1 MVIGAIAKSVCQS
14 VSLEGWRM
22 AKCEVIDLTLSDSD
36 SDGDFIQEKLL
47 YTTSSFCKSNFSVP
61 TTAGFMHVHSN
72 VL

>member
-1 MVIGAIAKSVCQS
+1 
-14 VSLEGWRM
+14 M